1 MKLKTSS
8 NLQKQFVGAQK
19 KISKKFCKIHKITHT
34 MESFFIN
41 VSGSIFTKER
51 TPCSCSP
58 VKFKGSFRAS
68 VYWTTVRRCK
78 RIALSLNVKS
88 SKNVFRILIFVMC
101 GSSHQRFSMLKGV
114 LRNFTNSQENT
125 CARVSFLRC
134 ATLLTHFRPMF
145 L

>member
-1 MKLKTSS
+1 MNKIHHVYRKRSPKKAFVKKRFQNVFQRKQGIINHQKQNKLLFFFSDAAYLCGDQMNHWMKLKTSS

-41 VSGSIFTKER
+41 VSGNIFTNER

-68 VYWTTVRRCK
+68 VYWTTVRRSK
-78 RIALSLNVKS
+78 RMFSI
-88 SKNVFRILIFVMC
+88 ILEC
-101 GSSHQRFSMLKGV
+101 
-114 LRNFTNSQENT
+114 
-125 CARVSFLRC
+125 
-134 ATLLTHFRPMF
+134 
-145 L
+145 